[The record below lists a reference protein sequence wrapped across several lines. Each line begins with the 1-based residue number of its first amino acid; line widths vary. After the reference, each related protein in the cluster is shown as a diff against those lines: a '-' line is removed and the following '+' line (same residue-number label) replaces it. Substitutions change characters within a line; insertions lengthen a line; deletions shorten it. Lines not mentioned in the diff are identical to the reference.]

1 MTLVCECG
9 GHPVCQGGSKTD
21 GVVHETYECPECGR
35 RGTYLN
41 DLGVR
46 GDARLSGCLTSR

>member
-1 MTLVCECG
+1 MTLRCECG
-9 GHPVCQGGSKTD
+9 GHPVCQGGTKTD

-41 DLGVR
+41 DLVVGETTV
-46 GDARLSGCLTSR
+46 SGCLTSR